1 MRRAIGWIKFAHS
14 HTAANFVFQVDTPGS
29 MMENRR
35 GFMEHADQSA
45 AASTTGANRFVIQVE
60 NVTKAFQTP
69 DRGTMVALEN
79 ITLNIPYGEFITIVG
94 PSGCG
99 KSTLLKLIAGLTPI
113 SGGRILYQGSE
124 VQGLNTKVGYVPQE
138 SKLFPWLTLEENVAF
153 GLDSKRYSRQQRE
166 EQLRYFIDLAGLSGF
181 EKYYPAQLSGG
192 MGKRASIIRALAYE
206 PPVILM
212 DEPFGPLDAQT
223 RMVLQ
228 DELLKIWEQ
237 KRQTIVFVTHDLVEA
252 VALADRVVVMTHR
265 PAKIKDVIEVP
276 MQRPR
281 NIFEIHRQ
289 EGFDEAYGR
298 LWNIFRHELNIKD

>member
-1 MRRAIGWIKFAHS
+1 MERS
-14 HTAANFVFQVDTPGS
+14 HQVTAGGS
-29 MMENRR
+29 RSDDAE
-35 GFMEHADQSA
+35 GSED
-45 AASTTGANRFVIQVE
+45 ANRLVIQVQSA
-60 NVTKAFQTP
+60 TKIFQTP
-69 DRGTMVALEN
+69 DQGRMMALEE
-79 ITLNIPYGEFITIVG
+79 ITLNIPYGEFVTVVG

-99 KSTLLKLIAGLTPI
+99 KSTLLKLIAGLTPL

-124 VQGLNTKVGYVPQE
+124 VRGLNTKVGYVPQE

-153 GLDSKRYSRQQRE
+153 GLDPKRYSREQRDH
-166 EQLRYFIDLAGLSGF
+166 QLRHFINLAGLTGF

-237 KRQTIVFVTHDLVEA
+237 KRQTIIFVTHDLVEA
-252 VALADRVVVMTHR
+252 VALADRVVVITHR
-265 PAKIKDVIEVP
+265 PGRVKDVIHVP

-289 EGFDEAYGR
+289 EGFDESYGR
-298 LWNIFRHELNIKD
+298 LWNIFRNELNIRNNSNG

>member
-1 MRRAIGWIKFAHS
+1 MS
-14 HTAANFVFQVDTPGS
+14 SLHTTQQQTENQTGGNPVIRVEAVSKLFRTPG
-29 MMENRR
+29 E
-35 GFMEHADQSA
+35 G
-45 AASTTGANRFVIQVE
+45 VI
-60 NVTKAFQTP
+60 
-69 DRGTMVALEN
+69 RALQE
-79 ITLNIPYGEFITIVG
+79 ISLDVRYGEFVTVVG

-99 KSTLLKLIAGLTPI
+99 KSTLIKLIAGF
-113 SGGRILYQGSE
+113 SAVSAGRILFEGDE
-124 VQGLNTKVGYVPQE
+124 VRGLNLRVGYVPQE
-138 SKLFPWLTLEENVAF
+138 SKLFPWLTVEENVGF
-153 GLDSKRYSRQQRE
+153 GLDSKRFPRAERERQVN
-166 EQLRYFIDLAGLSGF
+166 YFIKLAGLTGF

-192 MGKRASIIRALAYE
+192 MSKRASIMRALAYE

-228 DELLKIWEQ
+228 DELLKIWGQ

-265 PAKIKDVIEVP
+265 PGKIKDIIEVP
-276 MQRPR
+276 MARPR

-298 LWNIFRHELNIKD
+298 LWNNFRHELNFQTH

>member
-1 MRRAIGWIKFAHS
+1 MSRNSVSDAPVAKS
-14 HTAANFVFQVDTPGS
+14 EQ
-29 MMENRR
+29 
-35 GFMEHADQSA
+35 DQDD
-45 AASTTGANRFVIQVE
+45 FVIRVE
-60 NVTKAFQTP
+60 DVFKVFQTP
-69 DRGTMVALEN
+69 TQANLGALEK
-79 ITLNIPYGEFITIVG
+79 ITLDVRPGEFVTVVG

-99 KSTLLKLIAGLTPI
+99 KSTLLKLIAGFSPV
-113 SGGRILYQGSE
+113 SAGRILFQGDE
-124 VQGLNTKVGYVPQE
+124 VRGLNTRVGYVPQE
-138 SKLFPWLTLEENVAF
+138 SKLFPWLTVEENVGF
-153 GLDSKRYSRQQRE
+153 GLDPKRYSRADRE
-166 EQLRYFIDLAGLSGF
+166 RQVDYFIKLAGLAGF

-228 DELLKIWEQ
+228 DELLKIWGQ
-237 KRQTIVFVTHDLVEA
+237 KRQTILFVTHDLVEA

-265 PAKIKDVIEVP
+265 PGKIKDVIQVP
-276 MQRPR
+276 MGRPR

-298 LWNIFRHELNIKD
+298 LWNIFRHQLHIGVH

>member
-1 MRRAIGWIKFAHS
+1 MPDFSQATAH
-14 HTAANFVFQVDTPGS
+14 PP
-29 MMENRR
+29 
-35 GFMEHADQSA
+35 SA
-45 AASTTGANRFVIQVE
+45 TGAVIKVD
-60 NVTKAFQTP
+60 NVRKAFQTP
-69 DRGTMVALEN
+69 TQANLHALTD
-79 ITLNIPYGEFITIVG
+79 IDLDIHAGEFVTIVG

-99 KSTLLKLIAGLTPI
+99 KSTLLKLIAGF
-113 SGGRILYQGSE
+113 SGCSAGRIFFQGEE
-124 VQGLNTKVGYVPQE
+124 VRGLNTKVGYVPQE
-138 SKLFPWLTLEENVAF
+138 SKLFPWLTVEENVGF
-153 GLDSKRYSRQQRE
+153 GLSSRRFSRADRE
-166 EQLRYFIDLAGLSGF
+166 RQVNYFINLAGLAGF

-192 MGKRASIIRALAYE
+192 MGKRASIVRALAYE

-237 KRQTIVFVTHDLVEA
+237 KRQTIIFVTHDLVEA

-265 PAKIKDVIEVP
+265 PGKIKDVIQVP
-276 MQRPR
+276 MARPR

-298 LWNIFRHELNIKD
+298 LWNIFRHELNIGAH

>member
-1 MRRAIGWIKFAHS
+1 MTDVAQAHS
-14 HTAANFVFQVDTPGS
+14 P
-29 MMENRR
+29 
-35 GFMEHADQSA
+35 SA
-45 AASTTGANRFVIQVE
+45 RSQAGTVIHVE
-60 NVTKAFQTP
+60 DVSKFFQTP
-69 DRGTMVALEN
+69 IQEILGALRTIDLE
-79 ITLNIPYGEFITIVG
+79 IRHGEFVTIVG

-99 KSTLLKLIAGLTPI
+99 KSTLLKLIAGFSPV
-113 SGGRILYQGSE
+113 SGGRILFQGDE
-124 VQGLNTKVGYVPQE
+124 VRGLNTRVGYVPQE
-138 SKLFPWLTLEENVAF
+138 SKLFPWLTVEENVGF
-153 GLDSKRYSRQQRE
+153 GLDSKRFPRPERERQVN
-166 EQLRYFIDLAGLSGF
+166 YFIKLAGLTGF

-192 MGKRASIIRALAYE
+192 MSKRASIMRALAYE

-265 PAKIKDVIEVP
+265 PGKIKDVIKIN
-276 MQRPR
+276 MTRPR

-289 EGFDEAYGR
+289 EGFDDAYGR
-298 LWNIFRHELNIKD
+298 LWNIFRHELNVGRPNEQQS

>member
-1 MRRAIGWIKFAHS
+1 MSPTQAS
-14 HTAANFVFQVDTPGS
+14 S
-29 MMENRR
+29 
-35 GFMEHADQSA
+35 SA
-45 AASTTGANRFVIQVE
+45 QCRLDGVIRVE
-60 NVTKAFQTP
+60 NVSKVFQTP
-69 DRGTMVALEN
+69 GGENLGALSE
-79 ITLNIPYGEFITIVG
+79 IDLNIGHGEFVTVVG

-99 KSTLLKLIAGLTPI
+99 KSTLLKLIAGF
-113 SGGRILYQGSE
+113 SVCSAGRIVFQGEE
-124 VQGLNTKVGYVPQE
+124 VRGLNTRVGYVPQE
-138 SKLFPWLTLEENVAF
+138 SKLFPWLTVEENVGF
-153 GLDSKRYSRQQRE
+153 GLDPRRYSRADRE
-166 EQLRYFIDLAGLSGF
+166 RQVSQFVKLAGLAGF

-192 MGKRASIIRALAYE
+192 MSKRASIVRALAYE

-265 PAKIKDVIEVP
+265 PGKIKDVIQVP
-276 MQRPR
+276 MGRPR

-298 LWNIFRHELNIKD
+298 LWNIFRHELNIGAH

>member
-1 MRRAIGWIKFAHS
+1 MMA
-14 HTAANFVFQVDTPGS
+14 DTLTQTPPQ
-29 MMENRR
+29 NRSK
-35 GFMEHADQSA
+35 DSC
-45 AASTTGANRFVIQVE
+45 VIRVE
-60 NVTKAFQTP
+60 NVSKLFRTP
-69 DRGTMVALEN
+69 SDETITALQE
-79 ITLNIPYGEFITIVG
+79 ISLSIGYREFVTIVG

-99 KSTLLKLIAGLTPI
+99 KSTLLKLVAGFSLP
-113 SGGRILYQGSE
+113 SVGRILFQDEE
-124 VQGLNTKVGYVPQE
+124 VKGLNTKVGYVPQE
-138 SKLFPWLTLEENVAF
+138 SKLFPWLTVEENVGF
-153 GLDSKRYSRQQRE
+153 GLDSKRYPRKDRERQVRQ
-166 EQLRYFIDLAGLSGF
+166 FINLAGLTGF

-192 MGKRASIIRALAYE
+192 MSKRASIVRALAYE

-252 VALADRVVVMTHR
+252 VALADRVVVITHR
-265 PAKIKDVIEVP
+265 PGRIKDIINVSMP
-276 MQRPR
+276 RPR

-298 LWNIFRHELNIKD
+298 LWNIFRHEFNIGAP

>member
-1 MRRAIGWIKFAHS
+1 MPDFAHAPS
-14 HTAANFVFQVDTPGS
+14 
-29 MMENRR
+29 
-35 GFMEHADQSA
+35 QSA
-45 AASTTGANRFVIQVE
+45 QSQAGTVI
-60 NVTKAFQTP
+60 NVDNVSKIFQTP
-69 DRGTMVALEN
+69 SQENLGAL
-79 ITLNIPYGEFITIVG
+79 LNIDLDIRHGEFVTVVG

-99 KSTLLKLIAGLTPI
+99 KSTLLKLIAGFSLV
-113 SGGRILYQGSE
+113 SGGRIIFQGDE
-124 VQGLNTKVGYVPQE
+124 VRGLNTKVGYVPQE
-138 SKLFPWLTLEENVAF
+138 SKLFPWLTVEENVGF
-153 GLDSKRYSRQQRE
+153 GLDSKLVPRQERE
-166 EQLRYFIDLAGLSGF
+166 RQVRYFINLAGLTGF

-192 MGKRASIIRALAYE
+192 MGKRASIMRALAYE

-265 PAKIKDVIEVP
+265 PGKIRDIIDVP
-276 MQRPR
+276 MARPR

-289 EGFDEAYGR
+289 PGFDEAYGR
-298 LWNIFRHELNIKD
+298 VWNIFRHELNLRSR

>member
-1 MRRAIGWIKFAHS
+1 MLEPMTATERRAQNQPQDK
-14 HTAANFVFQVDTPGS
+14 P
-29 MMENRR
+29 
-35 GFMEHADQSA
+35 
-45 AASTTGANRFVIQVE
+45 VIQVDD
-60 NVTKAFQTP
+60 VSKLFRTP
-69 DRGTMVALEN
+69 SEGTIGALQDVSL
-79 ITLNIPYGEFITIVG
+79 TIPYGEFITVVG

-99 KSTLLKLIAGLTPI
+99 KSTLLKLVAGFSLP
-113 SGGRILYQGSE
+113 SSGRILYQGEE
-124 VQGLNTKVGYVPQE
+124 VRGLNTKVGYVPQE
-138 SKLFPWLTLEENVAF
+138 SKLFPWLTVEENVGF
-153 GLDSKRYSRQQRE
+153 GLDSKRYPRE
-166 EQLRYFIDLAGLSGF
+166 KRDHQVRHFINLAGLAGF

-192 MGKRASIIRALAYE
+192 MSKRASIIRALAYE

-265 PAKIKDVIEVP
+265 PGKIKDVINVP
-276 MQRPR
+276 MSRPR

-298 LWNIFRHELNIKD
+298 LWNIFRHELNIKH

>member
-1 MRRAIGWIKFAHS
+1 MPDLAIS
-14 HTAANFVFQVDTPGS
+14 PS
-29 MMENRR
+29 E
-35 GFMEHADQSA
+35 
-45 AASTTGANRFVIQVE
+45 
-60 NVTKAFQTP
+60 P
-69 DRGTMVALEN
+69 ALEPSDAVIKVEKVCKVFHTPSQAN
-79 ITLNIPYGEFITIVG
+79 LGALVDIELDIRPGEFVTVVG

-99 KSTLLKLIAGLTPI
+99 KSTLLKLIAGFSPC
-113 SGGRILYQGSE
+113 SAGRIVFQGEE
-124 VQGLNTKVGYVPQE
+124 VRGLNTRVGYVPQE
-138 SKLFPWLTLEENVAF
+138 SKLFPWLTVEENVGF
-153 GLDSKRYSRQQRE
+153 GLNPKRYSRADRE
-166 EQLRYFIDLAGLSGF
+166 RQVSYFVNLAGLTGF

-192 MGKRASIIRALAYE
+192 MSKRASIVRALAYE

-265 PAKIKDVIEVP
+265 PGQIKDIIKVP
-276 MQRPR
+276 MARPR

-289 EGFDEAYGR
+289 PGFDEAYSR
-298 LWNIFRHELNIKD
+298 LWTIFRHELNLGTH

>member
-1 MRRAIGWIKFAHS
+1 MKDSAIMPNTI
-14 HTAANFVFQVDTPGS
+14 TATAQ
-29 MMENRR
+29 
-35 GFMEHADQSA
+35 ADSL
-45 AASTTGANRFVIQVE
+45 VIQVE
-60 NVTKAFQTP
+60 NVSKLFRTPNEQTI
-69 DRGTMVALEN
+69 GALQE
-79 ITLNIPYGEFITIVG
+79 ISLSIAYREFVTVVG

-99 KSTLLKLIAGLTPI
+99 KSTLLKLVAGFSAP
-113 SGGRILYQGSE
+113 SSGRILFQGQE
-124 VQGLNTKVGYVPQE
+124 VRGLNTKVGYVPQE
-138 SKLFPWLTLEENVAF
+138 SKLFPWLTVEENVGF
-153 GLDSKRYSRQQRE
+153 GLDSKRYRRQERE
-166 EQLRYFIDLAGLSGF
+166 HQVRQFIGLAGLTGF

-192 MGKRASIIRALAYE
+192 MSKRASIVRALAYE

-252 VALADRVVVMTHR
+252 VALADRVVVLTHR
-265 PAKIKDVIEVP
+265 PGQIKDIIPVP
-276 MQRPR
+276 MSRPR

-298 LWNIFRHELNIKD
+298 LWKIFRHELNIGSR

>member
-1 MRRAIGWIKFAHS
+1 MDLTKASSRSA
-14 HTAANFVFQVDTPGS
+14 
-29 MMENRR
+29 
-35 GFMEHADQSA
+35 QSELDC
-45 AASTTGANRFVIQVE
+45 VIRVE
-60 NVTKAFQTP
+60 NVSKVFPTP
-69 DRGTMVALEN
+69 SGENLGALSE
-79 ITLNIPYGEFITIVG
+79 IDLNIGHGEFVTVVG

-99 KSTLLKLIAGLTPI
+99 KSTLLKLIAGF
-113 SGGRILYQGSE
+113 SGCSAGRILFQGEE
-124 VQGLNTKVGYVPQE
+124 VLELNTKVGYVPQE
-138 SKLFPWLTLEENVAF
+138 SKLFPWLTVEENVGF
-153 GLDSKRYSRQQRE
+153 GLDPKRYSRADRE
-166 EQLRYFIDLAGLSGF
+166 RQVSQFIKLAGLAGF

-192 MGKRASIIRALAYE
+192 MSKRASIVRALAYE

-265 PAKIKDVIEVP
+265 PGKIKDVIPVP
-276 MQRPR
+276 MGRPR

-298 LWNIFRHELNIKD
+298 LWNIFRHELHIGAH

>member
-1 MRRAIGWIKFAHS
+1 
-14 HTAANFVFQVDTPGS
+14 
-29 MMENRR
+29 MMENR
-35 GFMEHADQSA
+35 GKFMEPTRYPSERA
-45 AASTTGANRFVIQVE
+45 AHETAGTEQAANRLVIQVE
-60 NVTKAFQTP
+60 SATKIFQTP
-69 DRGTMVALEN
+69 DQGRMMALEE
-79 ITLNIPYGEFITIVG
+79 ITLNIPYGEFVTVVG

-99 KSTLLKLIAGLTPI
+99 KSTLLKLIAGLTPL

-124 VQGLNTKVGYVPQE
+124 VRGLNTKVGYVPQE

-153 GLDSKRYSRQQRE
+153 GLDSKRYSRQQRDH
-166 EQLRYFIDLAGLSGF
+166 QLRHFINLAGLTGF

-237 KRQTIVFVTHDLVEA
+237 KRQTIIFVTHDLVEA
-252 VALADRVVVMTHR
+252 VALADRVVVITHR
-265 PAKIKDVIEVP
+265 PGRVKDVIQVP

-298 LWNIFRHELNIKD
+298 LWNIFRNELNIRNNSNG

>member
-1 MRRAIGWIKFAHS
+1 MADLAHEAQQSRQTQPDVVIKVQNVSKIF
-14 HTAANFVFQVDTPGS
+14 HTPSQANL
-29 MMENRR
+29 
-35 GFMEHADQSA
+35 SA
-45 AASTTGANRFVIQVE
+45 LTDIELDIR
-60 NVTKAFQTP
+60 P
-69 DRGTMVALEN
+69 
-79 ITLNIPYGEFITIVG
+79 GEFVTVVG

-99 KSTLLKLIAGLTPI
+99 KSTLLKLIAGFSPV
-113 SGGRILYQGSE
+113 SAGRILFQGEE
-124 VQGLNTKVGYVPQE
+124 VRGLNTRVGYVPQE
-138 SKLFPWLTLEENVAF
+138 SKLFPWLTVEENVGF
-153 GLDSKRYSRQQRE
+153 GLSPKRFSQSGPRAAGRLFYQARRA
-166 EQLRYFIDLAGLSGF
+166 LAGF

-265 PAKIKDVIEVP
+265 PGKIKDVIKIN
-276 MQRPR
+276 MARPR

-289 EGFDEAYGR
+289 EGFDDAYGR
-298 LWNIFRHELNIKD
+298 LWKIFRHELNIGAP